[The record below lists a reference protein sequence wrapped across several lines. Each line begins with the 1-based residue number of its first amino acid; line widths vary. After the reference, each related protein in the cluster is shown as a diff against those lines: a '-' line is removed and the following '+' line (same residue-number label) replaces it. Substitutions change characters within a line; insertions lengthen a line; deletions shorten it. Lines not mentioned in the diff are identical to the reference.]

1 MIRVLIV
8 EDDPMVGMI
17 NKNYVESVEDF
28 AVVSVA
34 SSYLEAIDILR
45 SNKVDLVLLD
55 IYLPKGDGISIL
67 RELRRNQYRCDVIMV
82 TASSE
87 IEKIDESLRLGVFD
101 YLIKPFEYERLRRS
115 LEDYKAR
122 YELLNTKDNIS
133 QQDLDRIFL
142 SISNNSGRSLQK
154 GLNQLTLN
162 RVSRFMDENA
172 GKALTAEDIAG
183 KLGLTKVT
191 VRRYLDYLES
201 IGYIIKDLEYG
212 AVGRPLYKYKKI

>member
-115 LEDYKAR
+115 LEDYR
-122 YELLNTKDNIS
+122 VRFELLNSKDNIS

-201 IGYIIKDLEYG
+201 IGYIIKGLEYG

>member
-201 IGYIIKDLEYG
+201 IGYIIKGLEYG

>member
-28 AVVSVA
+28 AVLSVA

-183 KLGLTKVT
+183 KLGLTK
-191 VRRYLDYLES
+191 
-201 IGYIIKDLEYG
+201 
-212 AVGRPLYKYKKI
+212 